1 MFGKVVNGKF
11 VSPPVNDGN
20 KLNVYLDHDWLAAHG
35 FHELTEEE
43 IASIKPEKREIRL
56 SKLSI
61 IDFAGD
67 KWPKYKAQIEAAG
80 AWDFWEAATYLVVGH
95 PKVAPFWKTLDAE
108 TRQAILKN
116 CRY

>member
-11 VSPPVNDGN
+11 IAPPVNDGN
-20 KLNVYLDHDWLAAHG
+20 KLNVYRDPEWLAAHG
-35 FHELTEEE
+35 FHELTADE

-61 IDFAGD
+61 VTELGEA
-67 KWPKYKAQIEAAG
+67 WPTWEAKIKAAG
-80 AWDFWEAATYLVVGH
+80 VWPLWENATYLVVGH
-95 PKVAPFWKTLDAE
+95 PALAPFWKQVTVEERRMLL
-108 TRQAILKN
+108 TK